1 MDIRNFIFS
10 TKKSFRLKRHYAL
23 LWILFYLYL
32 VIAYPPHGGGTLN
45 GLEKDGVIKFYEM
58 ASIRGVFHLFF
69 QMLFCYPLLYILM
82 PVFFWKKKYVQF
94 VCLVLL
100 LWIAVSVFRY
110 LSFAYT
116 YNPIMKYLGLYVNP
130 SSILLTISVTQ
141 TINGPAFIGFIFIAI
156 KIFKDW
162 QQKQKENFFLQKE
175 NFKAELLLL
184 KAQIHPHFLFNTL
197 NNIYFFILSEPGKAE
212 DLVAKLES
220 LLYYMINECDVT
232 AVPLEKEINMIN
244 NYFELEKVRYGDRL
258 DVELSIT
265 GDYGDKMIAP
275 LLMIPFIENSFKHGT
290 SRMLRDP
297 WIKLF
302 IQADEEVLH
311 FTLANN
317 KPADE
322 ISDNKRG
329 IGLSNVKKRLAIL
342 HPEKHFLTIEPTVNT
357 FTINMQIPMEH
368 KNKTPRNMEEAF
380 DL

>member
-10 TKKSFRLKRHYAL
+10 TKKSFRLKRQYAL

-197 NNIYFFILSEPGKAE
+197 NNIYFFILSNPVKAKE
-212 DLVAKLES
+212 LVNKLEK
-220 LLYYMINECDVT
+220 LLNYMIT
-232 AVPLEKEINMIN
+232 EIM
-244 NYFELEKVRYGDRL
+244 
-258 DVELSIT
+258 
-265 GDYGDKMIAP
+265 
-275 LLMIPFIENSFKHGT
+275 
-290 SRMLRDP
+290 
-297 WIKLF
+297 
-302 IQADEEVLH
+302 
-311 FTLANN
+311 
-317 KPADE
+317 
-322 ISDNKRG
+322 
-329 IGLSNVKKRLAIL
+329 
-342 HPEKHFLTIEPTVNT
+342 
-357 FTINMQIPMEH
+357 
-368 KNKTPRNMEEAF
+368 
-380 DL
+380 